1 MHTHH
6 HDTARGLLHSLASS
20 IEPPAAGRRA
30 RRKIDGA
37 SNRAELDAL
46 LADLLD
52 ASDDAGALD
61 ADGLLDLDFDSL

>member
-1 MHTHH
+1 MNRAAVSSEGLAMSLTNSLPPGHPI
-6 HDTARGLLHSLASS
+6 ARQ
-20 IEPPAAGRRA
+20 A

-37 SNRAELDAL
+37 SSRAELDAL

-61 ADGLLDLDFDSL
+61 ADGLLDPEWDE

>member
-6 HDTARGLLHSLASS
+6 DTAKGLLHSLASS
-20 IEPPAAGRRA
+20 IEPPTAGHQA

-61 ADGLLDLDFDSL
+61 ADGLLDPEWDE

>member
-1 MHTHH
+1 MHTHY
-6 HDTARGLLHSLASS
+6 DTTKGLLHSLASI
-20 IEPPAAGRRA
+20 IEPPAASRQA

-52 ASDDAGALD
+52 ASDDAGALE
-61 ADGLLDLDFDSL
+61 ADGLLDPEWDE

>member
-20 IEPPAAGRRA
+20 IEPPTAGHQA

-52 ASDDAGALD
+52 ASDDAGTFEP
-61 ADGLLDLDFDSL
+61 DGLLDLDFDNL

>member
-52 ASDDAGALD
+52 ASDDLAGCED
-61 ADGLLDLDFDSL
+61 DSLLDPDFDNL